1 MDPADLPD
9 PDLALRAMD
18 RAFVVSL
25 EVRASAVTERA
36 DVVLPVAPPAEKP
49 GTFWTWEARP
59 RPFAQALTS
68 TALPDHRVLHALA
81 GRLGTDL
88 GLGSLAEVHTEL
100 GALAAWSGARA
111 EAPHVAYPEPPAPRE
126 GQAVLATWHLLL
138 DAGRCQDGE
147 GFLAG
152 TAPRPVARLSGD
164 LAARIGVGDGDPV
177 TVSTEH
183 GGDHPARRGHRD
195 ARRCG
200 VAPGRLARLGRAH
213 DPAGR
218 RGCRGRRGGGDDGRR
233 AGMSPTMVLPMAA
246 APAGA
251 DFSNDTWWIV
261 LIKAVGII
269 VFLLL
274 SVLFA
279 IWFERK
285 VVARMQ
291 VRPGPNVHGP
301 FGLLQSLADAM
312 KLLLKEDMIVRAADK
327 VIYLVAPMISVFASL
342 LVFAVIPIG
351 PEVNLFGIITP
362 LQLTDFPVAVLYIL
376 AAASVGV
383 YGIVLGGWASGSTY
397 PLLGAVRSTA
407 QVISYELAMGMSLV
421 SVFIMTGSM
430 STRQI
435 VDAQVP
441 IWWALPLLPAFA
453 IYLISMAGEVNRLP
467 FDLPEAEGELV
478 GGYMTEYSSMKFAWF
493 FLAEYINMLNV
504 SAVATTLFFG
514 GFHAP
519 WPGDF
524 LNTGWWGVGWFGLKL
539 WFFMFLFVWVRGT
552 LLRFRYDQFMRFG
565 WKVLIPFALVWIV
578 AVSVVQGVR
587 QFTDLNLTGVL
598 GVVFGLALVVFV
610 AVWIADAAAERRR
623 GGEAE
628 EPAGPPGPFDA
639 FADGYPV
646 PPLPGQVLPPSP
658 RRRQTVEATA
668 VAVATPETDETTAEE
683 GDRG

>member
-1 MDPADLPD
+1 M
-9 PDLALRAMD
+9 
-18 RAFVVSL
+18 
-25 EVRASAVTERA
+25 
-36 DVVLPVAPPAEKP
+36 
-49 GTFWTWEARP
+49 
-59 RPFAQALTS
+59 
-68 TALPDHRVLHALA
+68 TA
-81 GRLGTDL
+81 
-88 GLGSLAEVHTEL
+88 
-100 GALAAWSGARA
+100 
-111 EAPHVAYPEPPAPRE
+111 
-126 GQAVLATWHLLL
+126 
-138 DAGRCQDGE
+138 
-147 GFLAG
+147 
-152 TAPRPVARLSGD
+152 
-164 LAARIGVGDGDPV
+164 
-177 TVSTEH
+177 
-183 GGDHPARRGHRD
+183 
-195 ARRCG
+195 
-200 VAPGRLARLGRAH
+200 
-213 DPAGR
+213 
-218 RGCRGRRGGGDDGRR
+218 
-233 AGMSPTMVLPMAA
+233 LPMAA
-246 APAGA
+246 APVGA

-261 LIKAVGII
+261 LIKAVAII
-269 VFLLL
+269 VFLLV

-342 LVFAVIPIG
+342 LVFAVIPVG
-351 PEVNLFGIITP
+351 PEVSIFGIVTP

-397 PLLGAVRSTA
+397 PLLGSVRSTA

-441 IWWALPLLPAFA
+441 IWWAAPLLPAFA
-453 IYLISMAGEVNRLP
+453 IYLVSMAGEVNRLP

-514 GFHAP
+514 GYHAP
-519 WPGDF
+519 WRGDF

-578 AVSVVQGVR
+578 AVSVVQGLR
-587 QFTDLNLTGVL
+587 RFTDVSWQTLLFVLAGVM
-598 GVVFGLALVVFV
+598 VVGAVVSFLIPEKKPP
-610 AVWIADAAAERRR
+610 ARD
-623 GGEAE
+623 EA
-628 EPAGPPGPFDA
+628 PPEPFDA

-658 RRRQTVEATA
+658 RRSLTVEGTA
-668 VAVATPETDETTAEE
+668 VAVATPETDESTAEDPAADETTAEE